1 MKLTALLLAALTA
14 LVLSSCN
21 TMEGVG
27 RDMQQAGSSIERT
40 ATN

>member
-1 MKLTALLLAALTA
+1 MKLLALLIAALTA

-27 RDMQQAGSSIERT
+27 RDMQKVGSSLERT
-40 ATN
+40 AN